1 MIILITGASHTGKT
15 LLAQK
20 LLEKYHYPYLSM
32 DHVKMGL
39 IRSGNTALT
48 PYDDDRMIFYLW
60 PIIREIIKTAIENGQ
75 NLTVEGCYV
84 PADWEKDFSPE
95 YRDQIKFRCL
105 VMTENYIR
113 SRFDKIKSHAS
124 EIEKRGEDTD
134 FDMETAIR
142 ENKRFLAVFGNKPER
157 LILIDKEYPFS
168 IECYVFRGTAMSYIK
183 EIRKHIGHA
192 PMLSAGATVVV
203 IEDGKILLN
212 LRSDTNTWGIPGG
225 ALELGETLEQT
236 AARELKEETNLSAS
250 AFRLLNVF
258 SGPDFYFKYPNGDEL
273 YSVVTLFLAE
283 DVSGKLRITD
293 GESFQ
298 LRYFGKDELPI
309 LESRAAVILEWLIQ
323 RGILS

>member
-1 MIILITGASHTGKT
+1 
-15 LLAQK
+15 
-20 LLEKYHYPYLSM
+20 
-32 DHVKMGL
+32 
-39 IRSGNTALT
+39 
-48 PYDDDRMIFYLW
+48 
-60 PIIREIIKTAIENGQ
+60 
-75 NLTVEGCYV
+75 
-84 PADWEKDFSPE
+84 
-95 YRDQIKFRCL
+95 
-105 VMTENYIR
+105 
-113 SRFDKIKSHAS
+113 
-124 EIEKRGEDTD
+124 
-134 FDMETAIR
+134 
-142 ENKRFLAVFGNKPER
+142 
-157 LILIDKEYPFS
+157 
-168 IECYVFRGTAMSYIK
+168 MSYIK

-323 RGILS
+323 SGILS